1 MKIRVIH
8 QGFPGQFNH
17 LIPTLQNRGDEI
29 WSIGTPRSNS
39 QVPSGVN
46 FVPYRPKQRNGS
58 DTFPLASELE
68 TKVIRGEG
76 VARIAAQ
83 LSEGAVTGSHWKP
96 DLIVGH
102 PGWGEMLF
110 LGDVWP
116 DVPQLHY
123 VEFFHGVPGTD
134 NDFSDQYASP
144 QTWKEKARARI
155 KNTNLI
161 TNLNQM
167 KVGLCPTHFQHSLLP
182 GWAKSKTKVIHDGIN
197 TSWLCPD
204 SGAKLRIPANS
215 NLPNGLVLNAGD
227 PVITF
232 VNRTFEPYRG
242 VHIFMESIAQLQA
255 RHPTVH
261 TVMIGKDTPK
271 VSYGANRS
279 DERGWLTALG
289 EQMGNRLDWKRI
301 HTLGQVPHKTLRD
314 VYRISSAH
322 VYLTYPFVLSWSLL
336 EAMSC
341 GALVVCS
348 ETKPVEE
355 LVRHNE
361 NGLMFPFGDSNAL
374 TDTLLEVL
382 QRPDL
387 MMPIRRQAR
396 QHIQSNYE
404 LNDCLEKQLAVI
416 NSMATH

>member
-1 MKIRVIH
+1 MKILVIH
-8 QGFPGQFNH
+8 QGFPGQFSH

-29 WSIGTPRSNS
+29 WTIGTPRTKG
-39 QVPSGVN
+39 QIPSGVH
-46 FVPYRPKQRNGS
+46 FLPYRPKQKNGN

-76 VARIAAQ
+76 VGGIAAK
-83 LSEGAVTGSHWKP
+83 LAEGAVTGSQWVP
-96 DLIVGH
+96 DLIIGH

-116 DVPQLHY
+116 EVPQLHY

-134 NDFSDQYASP
+134 NDFSDYYATP

-155 KNTNLI
+155 KNANLI

-182 GWAKSKTKVIHDGIN
+182 DWAQQKTKVIHDGIN
-197 TSWLCPD
+197 TAWLCPD
-204 SGAKLRIPANS
+204 SSVKLRIPANS
-215 NLPNGLVLNAGD
+215 NLRNEIVLDAGD

-261 TVMIGKDTPK
+261 TLMIGKDTPK
-271 VSYGANRS
+271 VSYGASRS
-279 DERGWLTALG
+279 DERGWLTALR

-301 HTLGQVPHKTLRD
+301 HALGQVSHTTLRD
-314 VYRISSAH
+314 IYRISSAH

-341 GALVVCS
+341 EALVVCS
-348 ETKPVEE
+348 ETKPVKE
-355 LVRHNE
+355 LIRHGE
-361 NGLMFPFGDSNAL
+361 NGLMVPFGDSNAL
-374 TDTLLEVL
+374 ANTLLKTL
-382 QRPDL
+382 QHPESMR
-387 MMPIRRQAR
+387 PIRKRAR
-396 QHIQSNYE
+396 KHIQSNYE
-404 LNDCLEKQLAVI
+404 LNDCLEKQLDLM
-416 NSMATH
+416 NSLMAH